1 MRLVNAYLQKGDLQN
16 AIICSK
22 GSPPFSLQ
30 SLLIT
35 ATLGAIL
42 YKAGKYEDAIPPFQ
56 KAVALKP
63 GDAAYIQ
70 NLAGAYNIT
79 GKEGEALELL
89 MRFNNAYPQHNSVQ
103 THLFLAGLYYKKA
116 DWENVVSTCKK
127 AVALDKNAAEAFKLL
142 GFAYCNLN
150 KDNLAEEP
158 LRQALAL
165 LPGNQEI
172 SELLKR
178 LADKK

>member
-22 GSPPFSLQ
+22 RLTA
-30 SLLIT
+30 LLPSEP
-35 ATLGAIL
+35 AYRSNLGAIL

-103 THLFLAGLYYKKA
+103 IHLFLAGLYYKKA
-116 DWENVVSTCKK
+116 DWKNVISTCKR
-127 AVALDKNAAEAFKLL
+127 
-142 GFAYCNLN
+142 
-150 KDNLAEEP
+150 P
-158 LRQALAL
+158 LR
-165 LPGNQEI
+165 
-172 SELLKR
+172 
-178 LADKK
+178 